1 MVKRKIVACRVIG
14 AVPLK
19 GSDREVLH
27 VNEMDNR
34 PNNFSN
40 PVALNLSDLHT
51 PSLLAYIRRF
61 EVGRI
66 RIEDKLTAHSFDCYV

>member
-1 MVKRKIVACRVIG
+1 MVKRKIVTCRVIG

-19 GSDREVLH
+19 GSNGEVLH
-27 VNEMDNR
+27 ASEMDNI

-40 PVALNLSDLHT
+40 PVALNLSALHT
-51 PSLLAYIRRF
+51 PNLPAYTKRF

-66 RIEDKLTAHSFDCYV
+66 HIEDKLTAHSFDCYV

>member
-1 MVKRKIVACRVIG
+1 MVKRKIVTCRVIG

-19 GSDREVLH
+19 GSNGEVLH
-27 VNEMDNR
+27 VSEMDNR

-40 PVALNLSDLHT
+40 QVTLNLSDLHA
-51 PSLLAYIRRF
+51 PNLLTYTRRF